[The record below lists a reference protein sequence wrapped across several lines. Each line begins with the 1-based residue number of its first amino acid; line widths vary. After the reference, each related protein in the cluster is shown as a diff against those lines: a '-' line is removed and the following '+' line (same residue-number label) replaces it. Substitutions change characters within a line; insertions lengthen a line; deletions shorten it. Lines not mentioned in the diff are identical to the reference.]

1 MGEIETFES
10 ALKAFA
16 SPARVTSD
24 ADILRNYAVDG
35 LLPLFVVT
43 PTTTK
48 QAAHVVALANQ
59 YGLSLL
65 ARGGG
70 SRISVGKLPQRV
82 HVLLENKRLTH
93 GLEHEA
99 PGLTCHLLT
108 RLNPAR

>member
-10 ALKAFA
+10 ALQAFA
-16 SPARVTSD
+16 STARVTSD

-43 PTTTK
+43 PTTIK

-70 SRISVGKLPQRV
+70 SRMS
-82 HVLLENKRLTH
+82 
-93 GLEHEA
+93 
-99 PGLTCHLLT
+99 
-108 RLNPAR
+108 